1 MLLEEMQGKKCR
13 CTPLQAKCPGPN
25 SDHVGCLSGGT
36 PGCLTLG
43 KPQCGPV
50 ELRCLLRVD
59 DPCEDDCDCAIDLLL
74 AAMRVRITDDRLLLP
89 ERRLQEF
96 RWNVLG
102 QHPVL

>member
-1 MLLEEMQGKKCR
+1 
-13 CTPLQAKCPGPN
+13 
-25 SDHVGCLSGGT
+25 
-36 PGCLTLG
+36 
-43 KPQCGPV
+43 
-50 ELRCLLRVD
+50 LRRRTQRLY
-59 DPCEDDCDCAIDLLL
+59 LLL